1 MNELLNT
8 IRIIMLKK
16 KDVILSIVFA
26 YIAGVTAVGLFAA
39 NGYLISHAALEP
51 PLYVLLVMVAV
62 VKMGSILR
70 ATSRYGERYYSH
82 RATFTMLSD
91 LRVHF
96 FERLEKHA
104 PSLLT
109 KYRSGDLLARIVGDV
124 ESLQNFF
131 LRVLYPPIIM
141 VTVFLSTIIFVSFY
155 SISVVIL
162 LTVGLLLTGIVIPAW
177 FAYKQK
183 RVSHRIREERG
194 HLSTEVTEWFHGFRE
209 LKIHQKLEEK
219 EQQLVAASNSYIQE
233 EQNAG
238 QHTMYNQSVNTA
250 VSLVIVW
257 AVLAVGAYSVSSG
270 SLDGLFLA
278 MLVMVSLTV
287 FDHSTPM
294 AAFPVFYE
302 ESERAATRLGSV
314 VKEDDRSINSTV
326 AMSSFPSGAP
336 SIELKGVHLTFPGE
350 QRKTLDDVDLYL
362 PSGSKTAIV
371 GPSGSGKST
380 LLSLML
386 GLQTANEGELLI
398 SDININ
404 KLKQESIWENSNVIL
419 QENHFFNGTVKEN
432 LLLSSHEYTDEELKQ
447 LLADVQLPHLSL
459 FDTVLEKGQN
469 LSGGERQ
476 RLAMARAVAK
486 GASFW
491 LLDEPTSSLDSWTER
506 RLYELLYKK
515 AKEDTIVIV
524 SHRLEG
530 LEKMDQIIV
539 MDQGKIVEKGT
550 FTELIEAKGYFY
562 QLKQIEKSILK

>member
-1 MNELLNT
+1 MHELLNT

-26 YIAGVTAVGLFAA
+26 YVAGITAVGLFAA
-39 NGYLISHAALEP
+39 NGYLISQAALQP

-96 FERLEKHA
+96 FDRLEKLA
-104 PSLLT
+104 PSMLS

-141 VTVFLSTIIFVSFY
+141 VTVFLSTILFVSFY
-155 SISVVIL
+155 SIAIVIL
-162 LTVGLLLTGIVIPAW
+162 LTIGLLLTGVVIPAW

-183 RVSHRIREERG
+183 KVSNRIREERG
-194 HLSTEVTEWFHGFRE
+194 HLSTEVTEWFQGFRE

-219 EQQLVAASNSYIQE
+219 EQQLVAASNAYIQE
-233 EQNAG
+233 DQQAG
-238 QHTMYNQSVNTA
+238 QHALYNQSFNTA
-250 VSLVIVW
+250 VSLIIVW
-257 AVLAVGAYSVSSG
+257 SVLAAGAYSVANG

-302 ESERAATRLGSV
+302 ESKRAATRLGSV
-314 VKEDDRSINSTV
+314 VNEDDRAWTSTV
-326 AMSSFPSGAP
+326 GMSSFPSGAP
-336 SIELKGVHLTFPGE
+336 SIELKGIHLTFPAE
-350 QRKTLDDVDLYL
+350 PRKTLNDVNLYL
-362 PSGSKTAIV
+362 PAGSKTAIV

-386 GLQTANEGELLI
+386 KLQVANEGELLL
-398 SDININ
+398 SGTNIN
-404 KLKQESIWENSNVIL
+404 ELKQESAWENSNVIL
-419 QENHFFNGTVKEN
+419 QENHFFNGTIKEN
-432 LLLSSHEYTDEELKQ
+432 LLLSSNDLTDEELKQ
-447 LLADVQLPHLSL
+447 LLADVQLSHLELS
-459 FDTVLEKGQN
+459 DPVLEKGQN

-515 AKEDTIVIV
+515 AKEDTVVVV

-530 LEKMDQIIV
+530 LEQMDQIIV
-539 MDQGKIVEKGT
+539 MDQGEIVEKGT
-550 FTELIEAKGYFY
+550 FTELMEAEGYFY

>member
-26 YIAGVTAVGLFAA
+26 YIAGITAVGLFAA
-39 NGYLISHAALEP
+39 NGYLISKAALQP
-51 PLYVLLVMVAV
+51 PLYVLLIMVAV
-62 VKMGSILR
+62 VKIGSILR

-96 FERLEKHA
+96 FDRLEKLA

-141 VTVFLSTIIFVSFY
+141 VTVFLSTILFVSFY
-155 SISVVIL
+155 SLAIVIL
-162 LTVGLLLTGIVIPAW
+162 LTIGLILTGVLIPAW

-183 RVSHRIREERG
+183 KVSNRMREERG

-209 LKIHQKLEEK
+209 FKIHQTLEDK
-219 EQQLVAASNSYIQE
+219 EQQLVAASNAYIQE
-233 EQNAG
+233 DQQAG
-238 QHTMYNQSVNTA
+238 QHSLYNQSINTA
-250 VSLVIVW
+250 VSLMIVW
-257 AVLAVGAYSVSSG
+257 AVLAVGAYSVANG

-294 AAFPVFYE
+294 AAFPVYYE
-302 ESERAATRLGSV
+302 ESERAATRLGAV
-314 VKEDDRSINSTV
+314 VKEDDQSMTSTV
-326 AMSSFPSGAP
+326 EMRSFPSGAP

-350 QRKTLDDVDLYL
+350 KRKTLSDVNLYL
-362 PSGSKTAIV
+362 PAGSKTAVV

-386 GLQTANEGELLI
+386 KLQTANEGKLLI
-398 SDININ
+398 SGTNVN
-404 KLKQESIWENSNVIL
+404 EFEPESVWKNSNVIL
-419 QENHFFNGTVKEN
+419 QENHFFHGTVKEN
-432 LLLSSHEYTDEELKQ
+432 LLLASNDLTDEDLKQ
-447 LLADVQLPHLSL
+447 LLVAVQLPHLELS
-459 FDTVLEKGQN
+459 DTVFEKGQN

-491 LLDEPTSSLDSWTER
+491 LLDEPTSSLDSWTEQ

-515 AKEDTIVIV
+515 AKEDTVVVV

-530 LEKMDQIIV
+530 LEQMDQIIV
-539 MDQGKIVEKGT
+539 MDQGKIVEMGT
-550 FTELIEAKGYFY
+550 FTELMKAKGYFY
-562 QLKQIEKSILK
+562 QLKQIEKNILK